1 MSNYYTTV
9 TLLPTTV
16 YGTASGNYDGSS
28 QLFYSDPVRAA
39 NYYGG
44 QGSIQTATIS
54 TTGFQGNIRL
64 QATLNDQPSIQAA
77 WFEISAFDN
86 PSPITTTHT
95 VTITGNFTFIRT
107 EIDNFDAGTI
117 NSITLT
123 F

>member
-1 MSNYYTTV
+1 MNLTNETILSSTT
-9 TLLPTTV
+9 
-16 YGTASGNYDGSS
+16 YGTPSGNYDGSS

-44 QGSIQTATIS
+44 QGAIQTAVIS
-54 TTGFQGNIRL
+54 TTGFQGNVRL

-77 WFEISAFDN
+77 WFEIAAFDN
-86 PSPITTTHT
+86 PSPITTAHT
-95 VTITGNFTFIRT
+95 VTITGNFTFIRAR
-107 EIDNFDAGTI
+107 IDNFDAGTI